1 MKTLWRTCALLL
13 FLAPTARAGV
23 IGPLDITVHHRC
35 LGGEDQPGLSLHAE
49 APVRGIT
56 VTLERVDGPRKVFRI
71 PSMKAGETRRVGLP
85 QAPGREYYRAVVEV
99 AGHEPPY
106 EVAFS
111 AAVARTFRL
120 EVPPEGAD
128 LAQGRIAIRLQG
140 DPERVMLTLTDTG
153 GRELLKKHW
162 RLDLSGEHPEVLTF
176 DPPAEAVGRVEV
188 VAEDPE
194 GFRQAV
200 EFSPVVMEVPHDE
213 VLFEFGKAEI
223 LPDEEPKLARVLE
236 ETHRVL
242 ARLGGQLRL
251 RLYVAGY
258 TDTVGSREFNQSL
271 SAARAAATAL
281 WLKAHGLKVP
291 VCSQGFGEDALA
303 VPTPD
308 ETPEP
313 RNRRSLFVLAAQ
325 GPLGASFPR
334 GAWVCH

>member
-1 MKTLWRTCALLL
+1 MRRVLLAWAGL
-13 FLAPTARAGV
+13 LCVVPAARAGV

-56 VTLERVDGPRKVFRI
+56 VTLERIDGPRKVFRI
-71 PSMKAGETRRVGLP
+71 PAMKAGETRRVGMA
-85 QAPGREYYRAVVEV
+85 QEPGREYYRAVVEV
-99 AGHEPPY
+99 AGHGPPY

-111 AAVARTFRL
+111 AAVSRPFRL
-120 EVPPEGAD
+120 EIPPEGVD

-140 DPERVMLTLTDTG
+140 DPERVTLTVSG
-153 GRELLKKHW
+153 LSGQELLRKHW
-162 RLDLSGEHPEVLTF
+162 RLDLPTGRPDTLTF
-176 DPPAEAVGRVEV
+176 DPPGEAVGRVEV

-213 VLFEFGKAEI
+213 VLFEFGKADI
-223 LPDEEPKLARVLE
+223 LPGEEPKLARVLE

-242 ARLGGQLRL
+242 GTLGNQLRL

-313 RNRRSLFVLAAQ
+313 RNRRSLFVVAAQ
-325 GPLGASFPR
+325 GPTGAAFPR
-334 GAWVCH
+334 GGWVCH